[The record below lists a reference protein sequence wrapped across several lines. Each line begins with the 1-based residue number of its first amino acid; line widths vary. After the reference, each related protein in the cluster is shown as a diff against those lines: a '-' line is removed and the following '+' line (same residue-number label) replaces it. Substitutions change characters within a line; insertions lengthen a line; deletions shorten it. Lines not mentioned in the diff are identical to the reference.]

1 MLFSQVDAIHML
13 GEQIGIALA
22 QAEEVGAKGDVE
34 GSMKLMEKVE
44 QLKSEKVIAEVSVE
58 TWLAL
63 SYIEI

>member
-1 MLFSQVDAIHML
+1 ML

-58 TWLAL
+58 T
-63 SYIEI
+63 